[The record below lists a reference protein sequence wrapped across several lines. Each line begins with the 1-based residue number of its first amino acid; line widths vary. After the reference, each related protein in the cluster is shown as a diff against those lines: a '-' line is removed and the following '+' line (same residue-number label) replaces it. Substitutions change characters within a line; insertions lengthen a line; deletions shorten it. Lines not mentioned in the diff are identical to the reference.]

1 MKPLFVH
8 RAPRWVLQLAAL
20 GLLASIPLNAVSG
33 DEIDFNRD
41 IRPILS
47 GSCFACHGPDE
58 NTREADLRLDTVQGA
73 TTDMGGYAAV
83 VPGSADESAIIERIT
98 TDDEDMRM
106 PPTGKGRRLNEDE
119 VRLLR
124 QWIDSGAKYAK
135 HWSYVK
141 PEQSVPPT
149 HPFPH
154 ARVNEIDD
162 FILARLQQ
170 EGLKPSPP
178 AERATIARRVAIT
191 LNGVPPTWEEVQAFV
206 NDTRPEAYEIFV
218 DAQLAKPSFGERWAR
233 VWLDLARYADSAGY
247 ADDPA
252 RTIWAYRDYVIK
264 ALNENKPFDEFTIEQ
279 IAGDLLEN
287 PTDEQLIA
295 TAFHRN
301 TMTNNEGGTNDEQFR
316 NEAIVDRVNTTMAV
330 WMGTTMACAQCHTHK
345 YDPITQ
351 EEYFRFFDFFN
362 QSQDADRRDE
372 SPLLEIVTDE
382 QKAQRRELEQQIA
395 VLRQVLDTQTPELDE
410 AMNEWLQQLQEEP
423 QWQSLA
429 VGSMSSDAGALE
441 LQDDGKRVV
450 LKGDRPNTAIYSLRL
465 PIQQSQKVAAIQLQV
480 HPEQQSNF
488 VLSRVR
494 AAWVPTEANSPQARY
509 VRVEL
514 PGAGR
519 FLHVAEVEVFH
530 EGINVALNGKASQSS
545 TGFGG
550 PAERAIDGNTDGN
563 FQANSVTHTEQET
576 NPWLEIDLQQGQ
588 PIDRVVVWNRTDG
601 GEAIKDRIRGYRVV
615 LLDDQR
621 KEVWSSESEGIPDPH
636 HQYELTGTRG
646 LPFASAIAD
655 FSQDKFSAESVLS
668 TSGDNTGQVPSPDK
682 GWAIGGATGKAHS
695 LTLILAT
702 PQELAEG
709 ELVLHLEQVSRFGQH
724 LLTDFGFAVTSD
736 EQVSQWASMP
746 ETIRQLVK
754 KGELTDAQR
763 TQVASYYRTL
773 APLLGEARSELSKLQ
788 ATYDNIKPATS
799 VPIMR
804 DLAAAQRR
812 TTKIQLRGN
821 YLSLG
826 DEVTAGVPAAFNA
839 LPADAPMNR
848 LTLARWLVS
857 PENPLTA
864 RVIVNRHW
872 EQVFGIG
879 IVETSEEFGSQGE
892 LPSHPA
898 LLDWLAV
905 DLINHGWDIK
915 RLLKQMVMS
924 ATYRQ
929 SSAITADLLEADS
942 DNRLYARGPRFR
954 VSAEMVRDQALA
966 VAGLLSDKA
975 YGPPVRPPQP
985 SLGLS
990 AAFGSATDWSTS
1002 EGEDRYRR
1010 AIYTTWRRS
1019 NPYPSMATFD
1029 APNREVCTVRRSRTN
1044 TPLQALV
1051 TLNDPVYIEAAQ
1063 ALSREMAKQES
1074 LDQQLRFGFERA
1086 LLREP
1091 NGRELD
1097 RLRSMYDELL
1107 AHYHQHL
1114 EDAQL
1119 MASEPVGKIPEGA
1132 DVAHYASLTVIANTI
1147 LNLDEFLMPR

>member
-1 MKPLFVH
+1 MTLSPAISAK
-8 RAPRWVLQLAAL
+8 
-20 GLLASIPLNAVSG
+20 G
-33 DEIDFNRD
+33 DDIDFNRD

-58 NTREADLRLDTVQGA
+58 NTREADLRLDTAKGA
-73 TTDMGGYAAV
+73 TEDLGDYAAV
-83 VPGSADESAIIERIT
+83 VPGSADESTIIHRILS
-98 TDDEDMRM
+98 DDEDMRM
-106 PPTGKGRRLNEDE
+106 PPTGKGRKLNEEE

-124 QWIDSGAKYAK
+124 QWIDSGAKYAQ

-141 PEQSVPPT
+141 PEQSGPPV

-154 ARVNEIDD
+154 SRVNEIDD
-162 FILARLQQ
+162 FILARLQR
-170 EGLKPSPP
+170 EGLQPSPP

-191 LNGVPPTWEEVQAFV
+191 LNGVPPTWEEVRAFV

-218 DAQLAKPSFGERWAR
+218 DAQLAKSSFGERWAR

-247 ADDPA
+247 ADDPS

-264 ALNENKPFDEFTIEQ
+264 SLNQNKPFDQFTIEQ
-279 IAGDLLEN
+279 LAGDLLEN
-287 PTDEQLIA
+287 PSDEQLIA
-295 TAFHRN
+295 TALHRN

-345 YDPITQ
+345 YDPISQ
-351 EEYFRFFDFFN
+351 AEYFRFFDFFN

-372 SPLLEIVTDE
+372 SPLLQILTDE
-382 QKAQRRELEQQIA
+382 QKEQRRQLEQQLA
-395 VLRQVLDTQTPELDE
+395 SLRKVLDTQTPAIDE
-410 AMNEWLQQLQEEP
+410 AMGQWIEQLQEEP
-423 QWQSLA
+423 QWQPLPIESA
-429 VGSMSSDAGALE
+429 TSDAGTLE
-441 LQDDGKRVV
+441 LQAEGTRVE
-450 LKGDRPNTAIYSLRL
+450 LKGDRPNTATYTVRM
-465 PIQQSQKVAAIQLQV
+465 PFHNPQDVAAIQLRV

-494 AAWVPTEANSPQARY
+494 AAWVPAIAESPSARF
-509 VRVEL
+509 VRIEL

-530 EGINVALNGKASQSS
+530 EGTNVALQGKASQSS
-545 TGFGG
+545 TAFGG

-563 FQANSVTHTEQET
+563 FQANSVTHTGQET
-576 NPWLEIDLQQGQ
+576 NPWLEIDLHQWQ
-588 PIDRVVVWNRTDG
+588 PIDRVVVWNRTDDG
-601 GEAIKDRIRGYRVV
+601 GAIKERIAGYRVV

-621 KEVWSSESEGIPDPH
+621 NEVWSSNSEGIPDPSH
-636 HQYELTGTRG
+636 SYELTGTRR
-646 LPFASAIAD
+646 LQFASASAD
-655 FSQDKFSAESVLS
+655 YSQDQFSGDSVLPSSGAS
-668 TSGDNTGQVPSPDK
+668 TDQAPNPEK
-682 GWAIGGATGKAHS
+682 GWAIAGGTGASHA

-702 PQELAEG
+702 PQKFGEG

-724 LLTDFGFAVTSD
+724 LLTNFGFAITAD
-736 EQVSQWASMP
+736 AQVSHWSSMP
-746 ETIRQLVK
+746 ESVRALVK
-754 KGELTDAQR
+754 KGELSDPERVQL
-763 TQVASYYRTL
+763 ASYYRTL
-773 APLLGEARSELSKLQ
+773 APLLAETRAELSKLQ
-788 ATYDNIKPATS
+788 TAYDNIKPATS

-804 DLAAAQRR
+804 DVADSQRR

-826 DEVTAGVPAAFNA
+826 DEVTAGVPAVFHS
-839 LPADAPMNR
+839 LPADMPANR
-848 LTLARWLVS
+848 LALAQWLVS
-857 PENPLTA
+857 AENPLTA

-892 LPSHPA
+892 LPTHPA

-905 DLINHGWDIK
+905 DLIDHGWDIK
-915 RLLKQMVMS
+915 RLLKQIVMS

-929 SSAITADLLEADS
+929 SSAISPDLLEADP
-942 DNRLYARGPRFR
+942 DNRLCARGPRFR
-954 VSAEMVRDQALA
+954 ISAEMVRDQALA
-966 VAGLLSDKA
+966 VTDLLSDKA

-1051 TLNDPVYIEAAQ
+1051 TLNDPVYVEAAQ
-1063 ALSREMAKQES
+1063 SLSRQMAQQDS
-1074 LDQQLRFGFERA
+1074 LDKQLQYGFERA
-1086 LLREP
+1086 LLRDP
-1091 NGRELD
+1091 NARELD
-1097 RLRSMYDELL
+1097 RLRSMYTDLVAYYGE
-1107 AHYHQHL
+1107 HSD
-1114 EDAQL
+1114 DARL
-1119 MASEPVGKIPEGA
+1119 MASEPLGSLPDGA
-1132 DVAHYASLTVIANTI
+1132 DAAQYAALTVIANTI